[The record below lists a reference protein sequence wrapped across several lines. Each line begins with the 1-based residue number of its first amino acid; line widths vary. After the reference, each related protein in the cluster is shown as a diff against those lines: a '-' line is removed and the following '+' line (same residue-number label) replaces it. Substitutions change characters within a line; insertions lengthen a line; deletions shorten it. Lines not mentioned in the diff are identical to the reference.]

1 MSYKSS
7 VCLLYY
13 RHFVYTV
20 HGLCFC
26 VTLLIKTSHKVFKA
40 AVRVKT
46 FLLRHP
52 VSLGFIL
59 DIKLTHHEN
68 YHTSI
73 AASFSPLSCAVF
85 TLSMKEPQR
94 HKSLSCMS
102 LLFLFLCFETRLN
115 ASVFDNYPI
124 VF

>member
-1 MSYKSS
+1 MDYASA
-7 VCLLYY
+7 LQ
-13 RHFVYTV
+13 
-20 HGLCFC
+20 
-26 VTLLIKTSHKVFKA
+26 LLIKTSHKVFKA

-73 AASFSPLSCAVF
+73 SPLVMCCVH
-85 TLSMKEPQR
+85 TEHER
-94 HKSLSCMS
+94 
-102 LLFLFLCFETRLN
+102 
-115 ASVFDNYPI
+115 ASEA
-124 VF
+124 